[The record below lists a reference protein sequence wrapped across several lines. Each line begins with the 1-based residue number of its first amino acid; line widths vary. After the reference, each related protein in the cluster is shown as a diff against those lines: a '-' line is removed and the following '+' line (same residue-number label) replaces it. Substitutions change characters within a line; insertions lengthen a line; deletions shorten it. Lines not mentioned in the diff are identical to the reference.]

1 MEEAGKRTRPRIV
14 IWLEWAAV
22 VLLIGGVAAY
32 IFWKPLNPMSN
43 PKAAEAL
50 AIVQTHAAK
59 SAPTIRQ
66 AIDGVMLANRK
77 PGRTPSMGDWTVR
90 PNDRT
95 IDRQGYLVKVE
106 IRLPADQP
114 DRWFEWQYL
123 WLVRLPTREIVPLS
137 RPAAELMP

>member
-66 AIDGVMLANRK
+66 AIDGNRDAHLRWAT
-77 PGRTPSMGDWTVR
+77 GRCAP
-90 PNDRT
+90 T
-95 IDRQGYLVKVE
+95 IG
-106 IRLPADQP
+106 
-114 DRWFEWQYL
+114 
-123 WLVRLPTREIVPLS
+123 PLTG
-137 RPAAELMP
+137 RDIW